1 MTTTNDPSATDVP
14 LLDDDEASAAEEYGR
29 IHDQVHWSE
38 GSTPQADDLW
48 TRYADDPK
56 RAKRSEYLIAA
67 CFFVAVLCGLG
78 LMIVYCIGGQPQAE
92 GTLLFFAF
100 TGLGVGFVLTARD
113 LLPGN
118 DIAAHRHPHPSTP
131 EQRSA
136 VVEAFNR
143 GLEPLLSRRVL
154 LGSLSAAGGVFG
166 LASLFPLASLGE
178 RPGTKL
184 EHTSW
189 GNGIRVVDRFGTPVK
204 LGQLSVNG
212 VMTVFPEG
220 SIGDDVAMATG
231 QTMLINVGNA
241 DFQVDP
247 FHNWT
252 VVEGAGQDM
261 QRYVAFS
268 KVCTHAGCPVG
279 LYNRASRQLVCP
291 CHQSTFDV
299 LKRCNPVFGP
309 ASRSLPQLPLGI
321 NPSNEFISLESYQE
335 PIGPGFWNRG

>member
-1 MTTTNDPSATDVP
+1 MTTNPNDVP
-14 LLDDDEASAAEEYGR
+14 LLDEDEDAEYARLHDMESWEEGR
-29 IHDQVHWSE
+29 SPKEH
-38 GSTPQADDLW
+38 DLW
-48 TRYADDPK
+48 TRFGDNPRKAK
-56 RAKRSEYLIAA
+56 RAELRIAV
-67 CFFVAVLCGLG
+67 CFALPVLCGFA
-78 LMIVYCIGGQPQAE
+78 LMVVYVLGGQPQAE
-92 GTLLFFAF
+92 GALLFGAF
-100 TGLGVGFVLTARD
+100 VGLGVGFVLTARD

-118 DIAAHRHPHPSTP
+118 DVAAHRHPHGSHP
-131 EQRSA
+131 EQRAA

-154 LGSLSAAGGVFG
+154 LGSLTAAGGVFG
-166 LASLFPLASLGE
+166 IAALFPLASLGE

-184 EHTSW
+184 ERTAW
-189 GNGIRVVDRFGTPVK
+189 GKGTRVVDRFGTPVK

-212 VMTVFPEG
+212 VLTVFPEG
-220 SIGDDVAMATG
+220 STDDESAMAIS
-231 QTMLINVGNA
+231 QTMLINVGDA

-252 VVEGAGQDM
+252 VTETVAGQQ
-261 QRYVAFS
+261 QRLVAFS

-279 LYNRASRQLVCP
+279 LYNRAARQLICP

-309 ASRSLPQLPLGI
+309 ASRSLPQLPMGV
-321 NPSNEFISLESYQE
+321 NENNELISLSDYQE